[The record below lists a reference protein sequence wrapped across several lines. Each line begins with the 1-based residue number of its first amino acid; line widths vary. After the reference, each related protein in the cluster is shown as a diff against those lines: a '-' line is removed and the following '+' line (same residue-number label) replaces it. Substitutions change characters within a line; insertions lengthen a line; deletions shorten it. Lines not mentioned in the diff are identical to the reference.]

1 MIIDEAA
8 DDVQD
13 NNLNHMQA
21 GKLEVAEIVM
31 PAQQEN
37 KSERVSDS
45 QSSSR
50 QRFCCGRPPGFITMI
65 NFREGVVSH
74 LDCASRDASMENKEF
89 DNPAVFAWVKLF
101 VTMRVLQWLQEH
113 GVKDSVSTVQFYD
126 NIVDILGPKYL
137 AVF

>member
-8 DDVQD
+8 DYVQD

-21 GKLEVAEIVM
+21 EELEVAEIVM

-50 QRFCCGRPPGFITMI
+50 QTKILLWETPWIY
-65 NFREGVVSH
+65 H
-74 LDCASRDASMENKEF
+74 HD
-89 DNPAVFAWVKLF
+89 KL
-101 VTMRVLQWLQEH
+101 
-113 GVKDSVSTVQFYD
+113 
-126 NIVDILGPKYL
+126 
-137 AVF
+137 

>member
-1 MIIDEAA
+1 MIINEAA

-13 NNLNHMQA
+13 INLNHMQA
-21 GKLEVAEIVM
+21 GELEVAEIMM

-37 KSERVSDS
+37 KSERVSDL

-74 LDCASRDASMENKEF
+74 LDCASLDARMENKKF
-89 DNPAVFAWVKLF
+89 DNPAVFAWVKLS
-101 VTMRVLQWLQEH
+101 VTTRVLQWLQEH
-113 GVKDSVSTVQFYD
+113 GVKDSVPTIQFFD
-126 NIVDILGPKYL
+126 NIDKYL